1 MRCAKNMNMA
11 SATPNPLKLAIVALL
26 NTSCRLNSDP
36 NNITIQQRFPI
47 LHRKHDVVMYLPGAM
62 TPFLNYT
69 FAHPTILGGSVSPR
83 QDRAE

>member
-1 MRCAKNMNMA
+1 MRRAQNMNMVSVA
-11 SATPNPLKLAIVALL
+11 PYPLKLNVVALL
-26 NTSCRLNSDP
+26 NPSRRLNYDP
-36 NNITIQQRFPI
+36 NHIIIQQRFPI